1 MIQMA
6 QPRGSRDVNPD
17 IEVNAATAALENNR
31 TSITV
36 FTV

>member
-1 MIQMA
+1 MEEAEMQ
-6 QPRGSRDVNPD
+6 PD

-31 TSITV
+31 ASITV